1 MAKCSK
7 DSVRGRSRRI
17 TNVTFEDQTLTRFG
31 GLAVVQD
38 WFVHTRFRERL
49 GAALRGIPDATSF
62 GYPLLFMTLVVHYL
76 LGYRRLQEVTDYAD
90 DPMIARTLGARALPS
105 VSTLSRLGH
114 APAALVER
122 LRGFVRAGVTE
133 RIRQAGLGRVTLD
146 FDGTVQSTRRHAEG
160 TAVGYNSRRKGER
173 SYYPLLCTVAQTSQ
187 VFDVLHRPGNVH
199 DSRGA
204 SDFISACLAALRGG
218 LGDRPRLEARLDTAF
233 CAPEILD
240 TLDGHGVAFTVSMHF
255 TRTPG
260 IRDAVERRR
269 RWHRLDANSD
279 YFEVPR
285 ALRPASWRRAYRVIV
300 IRQRVRRR
308 PKGPLQLD
316 LFEPSATDYF
326 FKAIV
331 TNRKGQPATVVAF
344 HEGRGEQEALIG
356 ELKHH
361 CGLDAIPAR
370 RLVANQIHL
379 LAGITAHN
387 TARELQIETSQ
398 AKAVNTINRSSL
410 WFFHEL
416 GTLRRHLFWQA
427 GRLIRPN
434 GRLTLALADNPLIK
448 HNFLRMREALTRSQI
463 AC

>member
-7 DSVRGRSRRI
+7 ESVRGRSRRI

-31 GLAVVQD
+31 GLAVLQD
-38 WFVHTRFRERL
+38 WLVNTRFRDRL

-76 LGYRRLQEVTDYAD
+76 LGYRRLQEVGDYAD
-90 DPMIARTLGARALPS
+90 DPMIARTLGARAVPS
-105 VSTLSRLGH
+105 VSTLSRLGR
-114 APAALVER
+114 APAAMVDR
-122 LRGFVRAGVTE
+122 LREFVRTGVTE
-133 RIRQAGLGRVTLD
+133 RLRQAGLRTVTLD

-173 SYYPLLCTVAQTSQ
+173 SYYPLLCTVAQTGQ

-204 SDFISACLAALRGG
+204 SDFIGACLGELRAG
-218 LGDRPRLEARLDTAF
+218 LGHRPRLEARLDTAF
-233 CAPEILD
+233 CAPDILD
-240 TLDGHGVAFTVSMHF
+240 TLDDHGVGFTVSMHF
-255 TRTPG
+255 TRTPA

-269 RWHRLDANSD
+269 RWHRLDAGSD

-285 ALRPASWRRAYRVIV
+285 TLRPASWRQAWRVIV

-308 PKGPLQLD
+308 HKGPLQLD
-316 LFEPSATDYF
+316 LFEPTSTDFF

-331 TNRKGQPATVVAF
+331 TNRKGKPASVVTF

-356 ELKHH
+356 ELKNH

-387 TARELQIETSQ
+387 TARELQIDTSQ
-398 AKAVNTINRSSL
+398 AKAANTVNRSSL

-434 GRLTLALADNPLIK
+434 GRLTLALADNEFMK
-448 HNFLRMREALTRSQI
+448 QNFLRMREALAR
-463 AC
+463 